1 MTGIVRSRTLRIAL
15 FALLAVGAFQGL
27 SAQTTQLKIAVVDL
41 EMVVAQS
48 VRGRALGE
56 QLDQFQKLVQAEGQ
70 NMVAAANELRQR
82 ISDGANALSEDR
94 LAELQKEYED
104 ATIAVR
110 RFQDDK
116 TREGE
121 KIQTEGLRKIEA
133 ELGPVF
139 EAVQSELGYDLI
151 LNQVPGV
158 VLFASEAMDITP
170 ILVQRFN
177 EGAAAAAPAVDPP
190 AQ

>member
-1 MTGIVRSRTLRIAL
+1 MTGIARSRTIRIAL

-27 SAQTTQLKIAVVDL
+27 SAQTAQLKIAVVDL

-48 VRGRALGE
+48 VRGKALQAE
-56 QLDQFQKLVQAEGQ
+56 LENFQNLVQMEGG
-70 NMVAAANELRQR
+70 NMVAKVNELRQR

-121 KIQTEGLRKIEA
+121 KIQTEGLRKIES
-133 ELGPVF
+133 ELGPIF
-139 EAVQSELGYDLI
+139 EAVQEELGYDLI

-158 VLFASEAMDITP
+158 VLFASEALDITP
-170 ILVQRFN
+170 ILVDRFN
-177 EGAAAAAPAVDPP
+177 AGTAGDAAPAAPP
-190 AQ
+190 AD